1 MAGAEENLGGGENK
15 LNHTVNATAYDW
27 MQLLN
32 NHLTSDI
39 IMNHYCL
46 KMYDE
51 NSTVKSVK

>member
-1 MAGAEENLGGGENK
+1 MAGVKKIGGGGGENT

-46 KMYDE
+46 KM
-51 NSTVKSVK
+51 